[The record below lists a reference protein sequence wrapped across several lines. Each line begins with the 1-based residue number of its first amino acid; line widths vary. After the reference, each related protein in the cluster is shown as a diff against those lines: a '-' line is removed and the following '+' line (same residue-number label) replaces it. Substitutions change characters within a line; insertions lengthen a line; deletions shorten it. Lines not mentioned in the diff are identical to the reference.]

1 MKFFLITIL
10 FSLGVYAQDPA
21 NYLNIFDTKIY
32 SLKAKGIK
40 DFTVDLESTRLT
52 KQLNDQQNF
61 GKIDELIFRL
71 YWTADPERISIEVLG
86 LPEGFV
92 QVKEGLKLEI
102 AQFLE
107 YLIPIG
113 ILKKFNGYKIS
124 QGTKPKEFIAQDTT
138 GIAPVPNY
146 ILKFDEQDKL
156 VEVVGNKPVGLIEI
170 KQNLEKTS
178 FSDGKWV
185 LVEQVST
192 SSENGVSVSVTKEFE
207 HDKVQGIGV
216 LSEINITTVF
226 TSQVKDS
233 KSVKLSDSIKLK
245 NYKINEGSAL
255 RYFLGESK
263 ANESQ
268 KKSN

>member
-10 FSLGVYAQDPA
+10 FSLGVYAQEA
-21 NYLNIFDTKIY
+21 SNYLNIFDSKIY
-32 SLKAKGIK
+32 SLKSKGIK

-61 GKIDELIFRL
+61 GKIEELIFRV
-71 YWTADPERISIEVLG
+71 YWTADPERVSIEVLG

-92 QVKEGLKLEI
+92 EVKEGLKVEM
-102 AQFLE
+102 AQLLE
-107 YLIPIG
+107 YLMPIG

-124 QGTKPKEFIAQDTT
+124 QGTRPKEFVAQDTT

-146 ILKFDEQDKL
+146 VLKFDEQDKL
-156 VEVVGNKPVGLIEI
+156 VEVIGNKPVGTIQI
-170 KQNLEKTS
+170 KQNFEKTS
-178 FSDGKWV
+178 FSDSKWV
-185 LVEQVST
+185 LMEQVST
-192 SSENGVSVSVTKEFE
+192 SAENGVSVSVTKEFD

-233 KSVKLSDSIKLK
+233 KSVKLTDSIKLK
-245 NYKINEGSAL
+245 NYKINEGFAL

-263 ANESQ
+263 ANESKT
-268 KKSN
+268 KK